1 MSVSFGVGP
10 FFALCA
16 IAIAGVF
23 ILWVLSMITRG
34 PYYRQAH
41 DSIYSQSGRLGGTM
55 SGPASAPPRAVGQA
69 CSNSLCRHVNRPG
82 ARFCSQC
89 GMRLG

>member
-1 MSVSFGVGP
+1 MVTFGIGP
-10 FFALCA
+10 FFALFA
-16 IAIAGVF
+16 IASVAMVVF
-23 ILWVLSMITRG
+23 WLLSIITGR
-34 PYYRQAH
+34 PYYREAYDQF
-41 DSIYSQSGRLGGTM
+41 DSQSAQCGGTTRT
-55 SGPASAPPRAVGQA
+55 PTSAPPRAVGQA